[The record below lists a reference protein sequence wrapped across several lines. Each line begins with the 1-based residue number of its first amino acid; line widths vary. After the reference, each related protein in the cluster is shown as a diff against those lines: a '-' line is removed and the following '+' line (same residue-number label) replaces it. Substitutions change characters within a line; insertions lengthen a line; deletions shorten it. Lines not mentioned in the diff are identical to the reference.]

1 MDKQEQLEKLTQ
13 EYLKGLQA
21 EECYKYLNGLFEEY
35 RKLLFEEWKTA
46 HVDNYRDIKNQLKVV
61 DQLEGLI
68 ISHIENG
75 KLAKKDI
82 EEIEK

>member
-1 MDKQEQLEKLTQ
+1 MEQDRLEKLTQ

-21 EECYKYLNGLFEEY
+21 EEVYQYLKGLFEEY

-46 HVDNYRDIKNQLKVV
+46 HYDDYRDIKNQLKVI

-75 KLAKKDI
+75 KLAKEDI